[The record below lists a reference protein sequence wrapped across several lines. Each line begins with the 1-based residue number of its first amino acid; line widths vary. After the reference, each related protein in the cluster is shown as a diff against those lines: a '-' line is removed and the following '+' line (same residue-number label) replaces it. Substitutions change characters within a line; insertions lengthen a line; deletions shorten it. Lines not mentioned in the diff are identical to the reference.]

1 MAASSHTSLHTG
13 TGPDRAYL
21 QLSGVSKRYPGN
33 RQPAL
38 DNVSLTLDR
47 GTVMALLGESGS
59 GKTTLLRL
67 LAGFD
72 QPDGGSI
79 DLAGKLVA
87 DARTAIPPEER
98 SVGVVF
104 QETAL
109 LPHLTIRQNVSFG
122 LRKMPERSR
131 RERAEATLRL
141 MGIAEYRHRY
151 PHEVSGGQAQRAAI
165 GRALA
170 PRPALLL
177 LDEPFHNLDP
187 VLKWHLFQELGDVLR
202 DTRTT
207 AVFVTHDR
215 DEAFTVADTMAVL
228 HRGRIEQVG
237 NSERLY
243 TAPAN
248 AFVAQYLGA
257 VNLLPV
263 ERTGDAWSCVL
274 GRIGAATPFRLNG
287 GVAVSVRPGQLRV
300 APADD
305 DGLRRADGLNGAHG
319 SAGAHEESYGTNR
332 THPPADAG
340 RRPDG
345 DNGGIPHGLRG
356 VVQAQRFMGEFRELR
371 VRVTEMPTV
380 RELTV
385 HVPAFHRYRIGQQV
399 TVTLA
404 RQG

>member
-1 MAASSHTSLHTG
+1 MAASAHASGHTSLHTG

-21 QLSGVSKRYPGN
+21 QLSGVSKRFPGN

-87 DARTAIPPEER
+87 DRRTAIPPEER

-109 LPHLTIRQNVSFG
+109 LPHLTIFQNVSFG
-122 LRKMPERSR
+122 LRKMPERAR

-141 MGIAEYRHRY
+141 MGIAEYRRRY

-243 TAPAN
+243 AAPAN

-263 ERTGDAWSCVL
+263 ERTGDAWSCAL

-305 DGLRRADGLNGAHG
+305 DGLRRADGLNGAH
-319 SAGAHEESYGTNR
+319 ANPA
-332 THPPADAG
+332 HPPADAG

-356 VVQAQRFMGEFRELR
+356 VIQVQRFMGEFRELR
-371 VRVTEMPTV
+371 VRVAEMPTV

-385 HVPAFHRYRIGQQV
+385 HVPAGNRYRIGQQV
-399 TVTLA
+399 MVTLA

>member
-1 MAASSHTSLHTG
+1 M
-13 TGPDRAYL
+13 
-21 QLSGVSKRYPGN
+21 
-33 RQPAL
+33 
-38 DNVSLTLDR
+38 
-47 GTVMALLGESGS
+47 
-59 GKTTLLRL
+59 
-67 LAGFD
+67 
-72 QPDGGSI
+72 
-79 DLAGKLVA
+79 
-87 DARTAIPPEER
+87 
-98 SVGVVF
+98 
-104 QETAL
+104 
-109 LPHLTIRQNVSFG
+109 
-122 LRKMPERSR
+122 
-131 RERAEATLRL
+131 
-141 MGIAEYRHRY
+141 
-151 PHEVSGGQAQRAAI
+151 
-165 GRALA
+165 
-170 PRPALLL
+170 
-177 LDEPFHNLDP
+177 
-187 VLKWHLFQELGDVLR
+187 LR

-243 TAPAN
+243 TAPVN

-300 APADD
+300 APADAS
-305 DGLRRADGLNGAHG
+305 GLRRADGLNGAHG
-319 SAGAHEESYGTNR
+319 SDGAHEESYRANR